1 MKILLIDDHGLF
13 RAGLCRLL
21 QDLEPNISVEEAR
34 SVASAEQFSPR
45 VFDLILL
52 DLTMPD
58 TSGVNTLERIK
69 LLFPDSTVVV
79 VSGEEDPRV
88 IHSVIESGASGYIPK
103 SSEPNILLLA
113 LRLVLEGGIYLPRQ
127 AMAAFEKVIVTKD
140 PKQQELERLTGRQR
154 QIFAMAVKGISNKQ
168 IARDLDLSVNTVKSH
183 LSTVYR
189 EMGFH
194 NRTEAVYWCG
204 WDAQRLERILAA
216 ASHD

>member
-1 MKILLIDDHGLF
+1 MKILLVDDHGLF

-21 QDLEPNISVEEAR
+21 QDLEPNLQVEEAR
-34 SVASAEQFSPR
+34 SVGSAEQFSGR

-52 DLTMPD
+52 DLNMPD
-58 TSGVNTLERIK
+58 AKGIDALNRIK
-69 LLFPDSTVVV
+69 LSFPDSTVVV
-79 VSGEEDPRV
+79 ISGEEDPRI
-88 IHSVIESGASGYIPK
+88 IHSVIEGGACGYIPK
-103 SSEPNILLLA
+103 SSEPNILLVA
-113 LRLVLEGGIYLPRQ
+113 LRLVLEGGVYLPRQ
-127 AMAAFEKVIVTKD
+127 AMAVFEKVTVTKD
-140 PKQQELERLTGRQR
+140 PKQQELEQLTGRQR
-154 QIFAMAVKGISNKQ
+154 QIFAMAVKGVSNKQ

>member
-168 IARDLDLSVNTVKSH
+168 IARDLELSVNTVKSH

-204 WDAQRLERILAA
+204 WDARRLERILAA

>member
-1 MKILLIDDHGLF
+1 MKILLVDDHGLF

-34 SVASAEQFSPR
+34 SVASAERFSPR

-88 IHSVIESGASGYIPK
+88 IHSVIEGGASGYIPK

-168 IARDLDLSVNTVKSH
+168 IARDLELSVNTVKSH

>member
-1 MKILLIDDHGLF
+1 MKILLVDDHGLF

-21 QDLEPNISVEEAR
+21 QDLDPNLAIEEAR
-34 SVASAEQFSPR
+34 SVGSAEQFSGR
-45 VFDLILL
+45 IFDLILL
-52 DLTMPD
+52 DLNMPD
-58 TSGVNTLERIK
+58 AKGIDALSRVK
-69 LLFPDSTVVV
+69 VSFPDSTVVV
-79 VSGEEDPRV
+79 ISGEEDPRI
-88 IHSVIESGASGYIPK
+88 IHSVIDGGASGYIPK
-103 SSEPNILLLA
+103 SSEPNILLVA
-113 LRLVLEGGIYLPRQ
+113 LRLVLEGGVYLPRQ
-127 AMAAFEKVIVTKD
+127 AMAVLEKVTVTKD

-168 IARDLDLSVNTVKSH
+168 IARDLELSVNTVKSH

>member
-1 MKILLIDDHGLF
+1 MKILLVDDHGLF

-88 IHSVIESGASGYIPK
+88 IHSVIEGGACGYIPK

-127 AMAAFEKVIVTKD
+127 AMAAFEKTIVTKD

-154 QIFAMAVKGISNKQ
+154 QIFAMAVKGIANKQ
-168 IARDLDLSVNTVKSH
+168 IARDLDVSVNTVKSH

>member
-1 MKILLIDDHGLF
+1 MKILLVDDHGLF

-21 QDLEPNISVEEAR
+21 QDLDPNLAIEEAR
-34 SVASAEQFSPR
+34 SVASAEQFSGR
-45 VFDLILL
+45 IFDLILL
-52 DLTMPD
+52 DLNMPD
-58 TSGVNTLERIK
+58 AKGIDALNRVKVS
-69 LLFPDSTVVV
+69 FPDSTVVV
-79 VSGEEDPRV
+79 ISGEEDPRV
-88 IHSVIESGASGYIPK
+88 IHSVIEGGASGYIPK
-103 SSEPNILLLA
+103 SSEPNILLVA

-127 AMAAFEKVIVTKD
+127 AMAVLEKVTVTKD

-168 IARDLDLSVNTVKSH
+168 IARDLELSVNTVKSH

>member
-1 MKILLIDDHGLF
+1 MKILLVDDHGLF

-21 QDLEPNISVEEAR
+21 QDLEPDLAVEEAR
-34 SVASAEQFSPR
+34 SVVSAEQFSGR
-45 VFDLILL
+45 IFDLILL
-52 DLTMPD
+52 DLSMPD
-58 TSGVNTLERIK
+58 SSGIAALERIRA
-69 LLFPDSTVVV
+69 LFPDSIVVV
-79 VSGEEDPRV
+79 ISGEEDPRI
-88 IHSVIESGASGYIPK
+88 IHSVIEGGASGYIPK

-127 AMAAFEKVIVTKD
+127 AMSAFEKIIITKD

>member
-1 MKILLIDDHGLF
+1 MNILVVDDHGLF

-21 QDLEPNISVEEAR
+21 QDLEPNIVVDEAR
-34 SVASAEQFSPR
+34 NIVMAEGMSGR

-52 DLTMPD
+52 DLNMPD
-58 TSGVNTLERIK
+58 AKGSSALERIK
-69 LLFPDSTVVV
+69 LAFPDSTVVV
-79 VSGEEDPRV
+79 ISGEEDPRI

-113 LRLVLEGGIYLPRQ
+113 LRLVLEGAIYLPRQ
-127 AMAAFEKVIVTKD
+127 AMTAYEKVIESKD
-140 PKQQELERLTGRQR
+140 PKQRELEKLTGRQR
-154 QIFAMAVKGISNKQ
+154 QIFALAVKGISNKQ

-216 ASHD
+216 ATYD